1 VSEVLPSARQLPV
14 EEQGAQAAWETTLA
28 KVPTA
33 QARPAVNMLMEVD
46 TVCDTLTVYVPA
58 PPAVPVSCAV
68 TMVFAATVFAATPL
82 TSEVRAIVPVGV
94 PDTVSVVPEIVP
106 MNCTEPVATGQ

>member
-14 EEQGAQAAWETTLA
+14 EEQGAQAAWEPALA

-33 QARPAVNMLMEVD
+33 QARPAVNMSMEVD

-68 TMVFAATVFAATPL
+68 M
-82 TSEVRAIVPVGV
+82 
-94 PDTVSVVPEIVP
+94 TVSGDTAPIE
-106 MNCTEPVATGQ
+106 